1 MITYYKT
8 DEEGVLQV
16 LEGPER
22 GCWISVVCPNG
33 REQAALLEDF
43 NLRREFLRAALDEE
57 ESSYIDRDDDENQT
71 LIIVDYPEEDED
83 SSSSTIVSYITRPIG
98 FIFTES
104 YLFTICTRPNSTV
117 EQMESGN
124 VKGLDT
130 RYKTRFLLYVLL
142 LISQEYLQDL
152 RRIERLNQ
160 STERQLFKKM
170 QNQALMDMLLL
181 SKSLIYFSTSLK
193 AEELTLRRIVRT
205 RQIPMYE
212 DDKDLL
218 DDVLIE
224 IRQAIEMCTI
234 YSDINARTSD
244 GFSNV
249 INNNMN
255 DIMKRLTVLT
265 LVLSIPNMVYG
276 FYGMNVVDLP
286 LPLVWFPSMLSFVLS
301 LATWMYFKHNSG
313 YRS

>member
-8 DEEGVLQV
+8 DDQGVLQV

-98 FIFTES
+98 VIFTES

-117 EQMESGN
+117 EQMESGE

-160 STERQLFKKM
+160 STERKLFKKM

-286 LPLVWFPSMLSFVLS
+286 LPLVWFPSMLSVVLS
-301 LATWMYFKHNSG
+301 LAAWLYFKHNSG

>member
-83 SSSSTIVSYITRPIG
+83 ASSSTIVSYITRPIG

-117 EQMESGN
+117 EQMESGD

-286 LPLVWFPSMLSFVLS
+286 LPLVWFPSVLSVALS
-301 LATWMYFKHNSG
+301 LAAWLYFKHNSG

>member
-8 DEEGVLQV
+8 DDQGVLHS

-22 GCWISVVCPNG
+22 GCWVSVVCPNG
-33 REQAALLEDF
+33 NEQAILLEDF

-57 ESSYIDRDDDENQT
+57 ESSYIDRDEDENQT
-71 LIIVDYPEEDED
+71 LIIVDYPEEDDESN
-83 SSSSTIVSYITRPIG
+83 SSLIVNYITRPIG

-104 YLFTICTRPNSTV
+104 YIFTICTRPNSTV
-117 EQMESGN
+117 DQMESGQ
-124 VKGLDT
+124 VKDLDT
-130 RYKTRFLLYVLL
+130 RYKTRFLLMVLL

-152 RRIERLNQ
+152 RRIERLNEI
-160 STERQLFKKM
+160 TERQLYKKM

-212 DDKDLL
+212 DDKELL
-218 DDVLIE
+218 EDVLIE
-224 IRQAIEMCTI
+224 IRQAIEMCSI

-265 LVLSIPNMVYG
+265 LVLSIPNMIYG

-286 LPLVWFPSMLSFVLS
+286 VPLVWFPSMLSIVLT
-301 LATWMYFKHNSG
+301 LAAWLYFKHNSG

>member
-8 DEEGVLQV
+8 DETGTLQH
-16 LEGPER
+16 LDSPEK
-22 GCWISVVCPNG
+22 GCWISVVSPNG
-33 REQAALLEDF
+33 HEQAVLIEDYEI
-43 NLRREFLRAALDEE
+43 RREFLRASLDEE
-57 ESSYIDRDDDENQT
+57 ESSYLDYDDEKNQT
-71 LIIVDYPEEDED
+71 LVMVDYPEEDEET
-83 SSSSTIVSYITRPIG
+83 SSASIVSYVTRPIG
-98 FIFTES
+98 IIFTDS
-104 YLFTICTRPNSTV
+104 YIFTICTRPNSTV
-117 EQMESGN
+117 QEMESGKI
-124 VKGLDT
+124 KGLDT

-152 RRIERLNQ
+152 RRIERLSEATEKKLYAKMRNQ
-160 STERQLFKKM
+160 E
-170 QNQALMDMLLL
+170 LMDMLLL

-193 AEELTLRRIVRT
+193 AEELTLRRIVRS
-205 RQIPMYE
+205 RQIPLYE

-224 IRQAIEMCTI
+224 IRQAIEMCSI
-234 YSDINARTSD
+234 YTDINSRTSD

-255 DIMKRLTVLT
+255 NIMKRLTVLT

-276 FYGMNVVDLP
+276 FYGMNVSDLP
-286 LPLVWFPSMLSFVLS
+286 LPITWFPALLSFLLS
-301 LATWMYFKHNSG
+301 ALAWLYFKHNSG

>member
-83 SSSSTIVSYITRPIG
+83 ASSSTIVSYITRPIG

-117 EQMESGN
+117 EQMESGD

-286 LPLVWFPSMLSFVLS
+286 LPLVWFPSLLSVALS
-301 LATWMYFKHNSG
+301 LAAWLYFKHNSG

>member
-8 DEEGVLQV
+8 DEEGVLQG

-117 EQMESGN
+117 EQMEAGE

-218 DDVLIE
+218 EDVLIE

-286 LPLVWFPSMLSFVLS
+286 LPLVWFPSMLSVVLS
-301 LATWMYFKHNSG
+301 LAAWLYFKHNSG

>member
-117 EQMESGN
+117 EQMESGD

-286 LPLVWFPSMLSFVLS
+286 LPLVWFPSVLSVVLS
-301 LATWMYFKHNSG
+301 LAAWLYFKHNSG

>member
-8 DEEGVLQV
+8 DDQGILQI
-16 LEGPER
+16 LDGPER

-33 REQAALLEDF
+33 SEQAALLEDF

-104 YLFTICTRPNSTV
+104 YIFTICTRPNSTV
-117 EQMESGN
+117 EQMEAGA

-152 RRIERLNQ
+152 RRIERLNEF
-160 STERQLFKKM
+160 TERQLFKKM

-224 IRQAIEMCTI
+224 LRQAIEMCTI

-286 LPLVWFPSMLSFVLS
+286 LPLVWFPSMLSVVIS
-301 LATWMYFKHNSG
+301 LGAWLYFKHNSG